1 MDENFKFI
9 VDPETNKSVPINSVI
24 GTQIVKNYLECIKN
38 GPDSNKIVST
48 KRFYKK
54 KSTPAVPKFNN
65 DGGGKTS
72 KQSGNPSGNP
82 SGSST
87 KTSDKS
93 KSLYSKAQELSC
105 DQIERDAIKRNKNCS
120 KLRIGS
126 LCWIRRSSGKWQ
138 KSIIYEAYKQKDH
151 YYLNIYLNAGG
162 GNVGSKK
169 DVPLKDI
176 ILV

>member
-1 MDENFKFI
+1 MDDNFKFI

-38 GPDSNKIVST
+38 GPDSKKIVST

-54 KSTPAVPKFNN
+54 KSSPPVPKFNGS
-65 DGGGKTS
+65 DKS
-72 KQSGNPSGNP
+72 
-82 SGSST
+82 SST
-87 KTSDKS
+87 NKTTSASASSTNPTQAKEKS

-105 DQIERDAIKRNKNCS
+105 DQIDRDSIQRNKNSS

-126 LCWIRRSSGKWQ
+126 LCWIKRSSGKWQ
-138 KSIIYEAYKQKDH
+138 KAIVYEAYKQKGH

>member
-54 KSTPAVPKFNN
+54 KSTPSVPKFS
-65 DGGGKTS
+65 GGASESQSSKPKPEKT
-72 KQSGNPSGNP
+72 
-82 SGSST
+82 
-87 KTSDKS
+87 KS

-105 DQIERDAIKRNKNCS
+105 EQIERDAIKRNKNCS

-126 LCWIRRSSGKWQ
+126 HCWIRRSSGKWQ